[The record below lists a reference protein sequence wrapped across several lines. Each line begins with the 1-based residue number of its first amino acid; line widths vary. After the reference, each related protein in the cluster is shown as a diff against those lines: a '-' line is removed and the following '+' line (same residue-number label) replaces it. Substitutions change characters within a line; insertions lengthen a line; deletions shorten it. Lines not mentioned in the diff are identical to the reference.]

1 MLGRAKL
8 DTPGHLVAG
17 HGPALCRYGSTAH
30 STSLHTHTR
39 SKLKTHKQISE
50 YSYCTLQICCT
61 DSVEVV
67 VNQVNQLPL
76 GLHTLQRTLRRGK
89 LNSQFIVTA
98 RIDLSI
104 FTKNFKFQSLLLLSL
119 Q

>member
-1 MLGRAKL
+1 M
-8 DTPGHLVAG
+8 
-17 HGPALCRYGSTAH
+17 YYYNN
-30 STSLHTHTR
+30 
-39 SKLKTHKQISE
+39 QIEAE
-50 YSYCTLQICCT
+50 YEPEYI
-61 DSVEVV
+61 
-67 VNQVNQLPL
+67 
-76 GLHTLQRTLRRGK
+76 RRGK